1 MPIVGFNFNNISAKK
16 NKPVEGDVKVK
27 SDVSITNLK
36 EEKLPTGKNKSDGLR
51 IDFKLMVIY
60 EPEIGNLTLEGF
72 IFYMDDPK
80 TLKDIVKQYKKDKNL
95 PVDLTTQVINAVLTR
110 ATIKALML
118 AQEVN
123 LPPHI
128 PLPAVQQ
135 EKVNPK
141 NYIG

>member
-1 MPIVGFNFNNISAKK
+1 MPIVGFNFSNISVKK
-16 NKPVEGDVKVK
+16 NKPVEGNVQVK
-27 SDVSITNLK
+27 SDVSITGLK
-36 EEKLPTGKNKSDGLR
+36 EEKLPTGKNKADGLR
-51 IDFKLMVIY
+51 IDFKLAIIY

-80 TLKDIVKQYKKDKNL
+80 TLKDILKNYKKDKNL
-95 PVDLTTQVINAVLTR
+95 PVELTTQIINAVLTR

-123 LPPHI
+123 LPPHV
-128 PLPAVQQ
+128 PLPSVKQ